1 MRVLRDIRR
10 WGTLLALAACMIR
23 TCIPVGL
30 MPDAAAA
37 RDGIFQLVICYSAA
51 NPAPINA
58 DAPSAPQEKPQNGD
72 NGLSCPF
79 AGHGRGDA
87 MLPDAALA
95 APAVAPASTQ
105 AAFLPQLTLACATIC
120 GPPLPARGP
129 PIFL

>member
-1 MRVLRDIRR
+1 
-10 WGTLLALAACMIR
+10 MIR

-37 RDGIFQLVICYSAA
+37 RDGIFQLVICSAAA

-58 DAPSAPQEKPQNGD
+58 DAPAAPQENRQAGD
-72 NGLSCPF
+72 SDLSCPF
-79 AGHGRGDA
+79 AGHGRSDVMLADA
-87 MLPDAALA
+87 VFGAPA
-95 APAVAPASTQ
+95 APAADTQ

-129 PIFL
+129 PLFI